1 MHRVV
6 IDYVL
11 VVNSL
16 LFVLDSLIVS
26 SDINQSHRKGVIR
39 VNNIII
45 LFFVDIPFLPSGPR
59 NIQTTTQVSLNI
71 GRKPYARYLVCGS
84 RTVVFGEMN
93 GAKVQDKM
101 RE

>member
-39 VNNIII
+39 HSEDRTLQSLIAGKEHYSNI
-45 LFFVDIPFLPSGPR
+45 
-59 NIQTTTQVSLNI
+59 
-71 GRKPYARYLVCGS
+71 
-84 RTVVFGEMN
+84 
-93 GAKVQDKM
+93 
-101 RE
+101 